1 MITWLI
7 LLISCILLLLLLFYE
22 KREGGKSRLITKTI
36 LSSLFVSVAFL
47 QPSSLPD
54 YSFYIIGGLLLCLIG
69 DVCLALPGEKAFRAG
84 LVAFLLGH
92 VFYGI
97 AFSRLIGLSAWIS
110 PAAILFWLFSLLAFL
125 WLRPHLK
132 AMLVPVGIY
141 ILVITAMVT
150 GAWAVLAGTS
160 LSLGGRGFVL
170 AGAFLFYLSDLF
182 VARNQFVKRDFINRL
197 IGLPLY
203 YLGQFFLAFSIG
215 LF

>member
-1 MITWLI
+1 MITRLI

-47 QPSSLPD
+47 QSSSLPD
-54 YSFYIIGGLLLCLIG
+54 YSFYIVGGLLLCFIG

-92 VFYGI
+92 IFYGI
-97 AFSRLIGLSAWIS
+97 AFSRLIGLSAWFS

-141 ILVITAMVT
+141 ILVITSMVT
-150 GAWAVLAGTS
+150 GAWAVFIGTS
-160 LSLGGRGFVL
+160 LSFGGRCFVL
-170 AGAFLFYLSDLF
+170 AGAFLFYFSDLF
-182 VARNQFVKRDFINRL
+182 VARNQFVKPGFIHRL

-203 YLGQFFLAFSIG
+203 YLGQFLLAFSIG
-215 LF
+215 RI

>member
-1 MITWLI
+1 MITWLT
-7 LLISCILLLLLLFYE
+7 LFISLILLLLLLVYE
-22 KREGGKSRLITKTI
+22 KREEKNPRLITKAI
-36 LSSLFVSVAFL
+36 LSGMFVWVAF
-47 QPSSLPD
+47 QQSSSLPD
-54 YSFYIIGGLLLCLIG
+54 YSFYIIGGLALCFIG
-69 DVCLALPGEKAFRAG
+69 DVCLAWPGEKAFRAG

-92 VFYGI
+92 IFYSI
-97 AFSRLIGLSAWIS
+97 AFSRLIGLSGWIS
-110 PAAILFWLFSLLAFL
+110 PAAILFWLFSLFAFL

-141 ILVITAMVT
+141 ILVITSMVT
-150 GAWAVLAGTS
+150 GAWAVFTGTS
-160 LSLGGRGFVL
+160 LSFGGRCFVL

-182 VARNQFVKRDFINRL
+182 VARNQFVKPDFINRF

>member
-7 LLISCILLLLLLFYE
+7 PFISLILLLLLLVYE
-22 KREGGKSRLITKTI
+22 KREGKNPRLITKTL
-36 LSSLFVSVAFL
+36 LSCLFVCAGFL
-47 QPSSLPD
+47 QSSSNPD
-54 YSFYIIGGLLLCLIG
+54 YLFYLIGGLLLCLIG

-97 AFSRLIGLSAWIS
+97 AFSRLIGLSAWFS
-110 PAAILFWLFSLLAFL
+110 PAAILFWLFSLLVFL
-125 WLRPHLK
+125 WLRSHLK

-141 ILVITAMVT
+141 ILVITSMVT
-150 GAWAVLAGTS
+150 GAWAVFAGTS
-160 LSLGGRGFVL
+160 LSFGGRCFVL

-182 VARNQFVKRDFINRL
+182 VARNQFVKPDFINRL
-197 IGLPLY
+197 FGLPLY

>member
-7 LLISCILLLLLLFYE
+7 LFISCILLFLLLVYE
-22 KREGGKSRLITKTI
+22 KREERKFRLITKTI

-47 QPSSLPD
+47 QPSSHLD
-54 YSFYIIGGLLLCLIG
+54 YWFYIIGGLLLCLIG

-92 VFYGI
+92 IFYGI
-97 AFSRLIGLSAWIS
+97 AFSRLIGLSAWFS
-110 PAAILFWLFSLLAFL
+110 PAALLFLLFSLLAFL

-150 GAWAVLAGTS
+150 GAWAVFAGTS
-160 LSLGGRGFVL
+160 LSFGGRCFVL

-182 VARNQFVKRDFINRL
+182 VARNQFIQRDFINRL

-203 YLGQFFLAFSIG
+203 YLGQFLLAFSIG
-215 LF
+215 LL